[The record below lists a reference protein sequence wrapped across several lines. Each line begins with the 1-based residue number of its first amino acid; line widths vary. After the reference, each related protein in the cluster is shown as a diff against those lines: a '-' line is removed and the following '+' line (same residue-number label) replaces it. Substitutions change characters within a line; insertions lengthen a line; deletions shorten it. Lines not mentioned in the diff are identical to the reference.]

1 MNYFSLNIYFYLLFS
16 VPNNNYLNKNSNHN
30 EVLKLYVSFGSERE
44 YILVNGKKPL
54 MIYDLK
60 LEISRQF
67 KVPPDQQCIV
77 FKGYNLHDYMDDAP
91 LEAFGLE
98 NNSPISLW
106 PKGGS
111 NQNDLRLPRG
121 PSPPPQLIADIFSP
135 RVPPPPPG
143 QNRWSNPGLGATNEP
158 ISEVLKIEV
167 QHGSDR
173 HMIVLKGQ
181 NKTLT
186 VLDLQNELEK
196 LTSVPVRDQRLFYKA
211 MEIHTTPFKTLKE
224 YDIENN
230 HLIKLVGEPSKVRY
244 SNYFGR
250 LNVAGGPNNDASAQ
264 MLGQQYNPSFQ
275 QQGAYSQR
283 LNTNNT
289 YGNFPQNF

>member
-1 MNYFSLNIYFYLLFS
+1 MTSSN
-16 VPNNNYLNKNSNHN
+16 PNNNFLNKNSNQN

-143 QNRWSNPGLGATNEP
+143 QNRWPNVGMGGNEP
-158 ISEVLKIEV
+158 VSEVLKIEV

-196 LTSVPVRDQRLFYKA
+196 LTSVPVREQRLFYKA
-211 MEIHTTPFKTLKE
+211 IEIHTTPFKTLKE

-250 LNVAGGPNNDASAQ
+250 LNVGGVPNNDASAQ

-275 QQGAYSQR
+275 QQGAFSQR